1 MGPQYAS
8 TALGAYMGVH
18 MTIQLFMLM
27 MQGSYVFS
35 GKDEDVDLL
44 LLKAESTARSRWCY
58 LTETDE
64 EGENIYWWKFEEF
77 FNGGL
82 WRERTERISVANYK
96 ALSEEAYDCIVSCLG
111 SSATSK
117 ILKGVPKGDGARLLK
132 KLHNA
137 KGSVEHQI
145 ERWDLRLERLTLVTM
160 NGWKDFRDEWLEA
173 SDGRNNI
180 DELEEDDILSEKV
193 LFRKFYK
200 KLSDVFPLVFSAC
213 VCDTAAGGANKMTRL
228 IVEEQ

>member
-64 EGENIYWWKFEEF
+64 EGADIYWWKFEEF
-77 FNGGL
+77 
-82 WRERTERISVANYK
+82 SMVACGAN
-96 ALSEEAYDCIVSCLG
+96 
-111 SSATSK
+111 
-117 ILKGVPKGDGARLLK
+117 VPKGLALQTT
-132 KLHNA
+132 KL
-137 KGSVEHQI
+137 
-145 ERWDLRLERLTLVTM
+145 
-160 NGWKDFRDEWLEA
+160 
-173 SDGRNNI
+173 
-180 DELEEDDILSEKV
+180 
-193 LFRKFYK
+193 
-200 KLSDVFPLVFSAC
+200 
-213 VCDTAAGGANKMTRL
+213 
-228 IVEEQ
+228 

>member
-18 MTIQLFMLM
+18 LTIQLFMLM

-35 GKDEDVDLL
+35 GKDEDLDLL

-132 KLHNA
+132 KLHAA
-137 KGSVEHQI
+137 KGGI
-145 ERWDLRLERLTLVTM
+145 
-160 NGWKDFRDEWLEA
+160 
-173 SDGRNNI
+173 
-180 DELEEDDILSEKV
+180 
-193 LFRKFYK
+193 
-200 KLSDVFPLVFSAC
+200 
-213 VCDTAAGGANKMTRL
+213 
-228 IVEEQ
+228 

>member
-18 MTIQLFMLM
+18 LAIKLFMLM

-44 LLKAESTARSRWCY
+44 LLKAESAARSRWCY

-77 FNGGL
+77 FNNGL

-132 KLHNA
+132 KLHAA

-145 ERWDLRLERLTLVTM
+145 QRLDNKLEREI
-160 NGWKDFRDEWLEA
+160 DFGDHEWL
-173 SDGRNNI
+173 D
-180 DELEEDDILSEKV
+180 
-193 LFRKFYK
+193 
-200 KLSDVFPLVFSAC
+200 
-213 VCDTAAGGANKMTRL
+213 
-228 IVEEQ
+228 